1 MFFDPIYIVLAVF
14 GLVLTGL
21 PQLWVRSTYKKFIEV
36 PAGLGVS
43 GADVA
48 KKILAANNI
57 TNVSVVPIEGE
68 LSDHY
73 DPRDKV
79 VRLSSD
85 IYYGKSVS
93 SVSIAA
99 HEVGHA
105 IQDNKGYVPMKLR
118 ARIFPVVNF
127 GQMLGPWLM
136 IIGIG
141 LRSAQGFAFGDEIA
155 VLGLLF
161 YASVFAF
168 QIVTLPVEINASQRA
183 IKALAS
189 GGFVLEGE
197 ELAGSKK
204 VLTAAAFTYIAAALY
219 SLLEL
224 AYWAWRVFGSRSRD

>member
-1 MFFDPIYIVLAVF
+1 MFFDPLYMIIAVF

-21 PQLWVRSTYKKFIEV
+21 PQLWVRSTYKKFTEV
-36 PAGLGVS
+36 PATIGIT
-43 GADVA
+43 GADAA

-57 TNVSVVPIEGE
+57 TDVSVEPVAGE

-79 VRLSSD
+79 VRLSND

-105 IQDNKGYVPMKLR
+105 IQDNKGYMPMKIR
-118 ARIFPVVNF
+118 AGLFPVVNF

-141 LRSAQGFAFGDEIA
+141 LRSASHFGFGDEIA
-155 VLGLLF
+155 IFGLMF
-161 YASVFAF
+161 YASVFVF
-168 QIVTLPVEINASQRA
+168 QLVTLPVEINASQRA
-183 IKALAS
+183 VKALAS
-189 GGFVLEGE
+189 GGYLVEGE
-197 ELAGSKK
+197 ELSGSKK

-219 SLLEL
+219 SLLEI
-224 AYWAWRVFGSRSRD
+224 AYWAWRVFGSRDRD

>member
-1 MFFDPIYIVLAVF
+1 MFFDPVYIAIAVF
-14 GLVLTGL
+14 GLVLTAL
-21 PQLWVRSTYKKFIEV
+21 PQLWVKNTYKHFTEV
-36 PAGLGVS
+36 PAVGGIS

-48 KKILAANNI
+48 KKILAANDI
-57 TNVSVVPIEGE
+57 TDVSVEPVEGE

-105 IQDNKGYVPMKLR
+105 IQDNKGYLPMKLR
-118 ARIFPVVNF
+118 AGIFPVVNF
-127 GQMLGPWLM
+127 GQTLGPWLI
-136 IIGIG
+136 IIGMG
-141 LRSAQGFAFGDEIA
+141 LRSAQGFGFGDQIA
-155 VLGLLF
+155 LLGLLF

-168 QIVTLPVEINASQRA
+168 QLVTLPVEINASQRA
-183 IKALAS
+183 VKALAS
-189 GGFVLEGE
+189 GGYLVEGE
-197 ELAGSKK
+197 ELSGSKK
-204 VLTAAAFTYIAAALY
+204 VLIAAAFTYIAAALY

-224 AYWAWRVFGSRSRD
+224 AYWAWRVFGSRERD

>member
-1 MFFDPIYIVLAVF
+1 MFFDSTYLMLALF

-21 PQLWVRSTYKKFIEV
+21 PQLWVRSTYKHFTQV
-36 PAGLGVS
+36 PVRSSLS

-48 KKILAANNI
+48 RKILAANNI
-57 TNVSVVPIEGE
+57 SDVCVESTPGE

-79 VRLSSD
+79 VRLSQD
-85 IYYGKSVS
+85 IYHGKSIS
-93 SVSIAA
+93 ALGIAA

-105 IQDNKGYVPMKLR
+105 IQDNKGYLPMKIRSGL
-118 ARIFPVVNF
+118 FPTVML

-136 IIGIG
+136 IIGIM
-141 LRSAQGFAFGDEIA
+141 LRSASGFGFGDQIA
-155 VLGLLF
+155 IIGLVF
-161 YASVFAF
+161 YASVFVF
-168 QIVTLPVEINASQRA
+168 QLVTLPVEINASQRA

-189 GGFVLEGE
+189 GGYLVEGE
-197 ELAGSKK
+197 EISGGKK

-224 AYWAWRVFGSRSRD
+224 AYWAWRVFGSRQRD